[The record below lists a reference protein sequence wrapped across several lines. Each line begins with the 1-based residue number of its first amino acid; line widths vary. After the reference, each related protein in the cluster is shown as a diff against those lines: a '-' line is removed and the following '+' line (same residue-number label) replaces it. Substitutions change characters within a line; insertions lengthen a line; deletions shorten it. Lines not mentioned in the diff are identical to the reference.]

1 MASAFDKIKS
11 SVNRGITTINVKT
24 SSFSEKT
31 KIRTHIDTLNNE
43 IQKLYSEI
51 GQTAY
56 NKWQNSDPDNAT
68 LLNLFEQI
76 QTKQNTIVELNDQLI
91 AIDER
96 DSQILG
102 TKSDPPAAPAA
113 PAITCPSCGAGYDTP
128 VKFCRSCGFKMP
140 E

>member
-1 MASAFDKIKS
+1 MADAFDKFKS
-11 SVNRGITTINVKT
+11 TLNRGITTINVKA

-31 KIRTHIDTLNNE
+31 KIKTHIDTLNAD
-43 IQKLYSEI
+43 IQKLFTEI
-51 GQTAY
+51 GQTAF
-56 NKWQNSDPDNAT
+56 NKWQNSDPDNST

-76 QTKQNTIVELNDQLI
+76 QEKQNTIIELNAQLT

-102 TKSDPPAAPAA
+102 TKPEKPAAA
-113 PAITCPSCGAGYDTP
+113 PAIICPSCGAGYDAP
-128 VKFCRSCGFKMP
+128 VKFCRSCGFKMG